1 MKTDVAGMTIDI
13 VVNNFNYGHYV
24 GTAIESALAQTHP
37 GVNVIV
43 VDDGSTDGS
52 RDVLRRYG
60 ESVDLVLKENG
71 GQASAVNAGFLRCSG
86 DAVIFLD
93 ADDILLPEAASLA
106 SSAFAA
112 DPLVSMVQYRMEV
125 MDADGRRTGVIKP
138 PPHLPVPQGDLRHA
152 ELVFPFDLVWLPMS
166 AISFRADALRRIL
179 PIPEAEWP
187 VCGADWY
194 LKHLTPLLG
203 TVVSLDQ
210 VGACY
215 RVHGANRYEPETPAL
230 DLEHVRHGLRHADST
245 ARALTRLATELGL
258 DRPYDRILSVADLSN
273 RLVSLKLDPRRHP
286 FPGDSLRGLAIDG
299 TRAAGRRTGVAW
311 SMKLLYGGWFWVM
324 AALPVAAARR
334 LAELFL
340 FPERRGPFNRVLGY
354 LQGRGNATRSEAD
367 PAPSISDS

>member
-1 MKTDVAGMTIDI
+1 MKTDLPGMTVDI
-13 VVNNFNYGHYV
+13 VVNNFNYGRYV
-24 GTAIESALAQTHP
+24 GAAIESALAQTHP

-52 RDVLRRYG
+52 RVVLRPYE

-71 GQASAVNAGFLRCSG
+71 GQASAVNAGFLRCFG

-93 ADDILLPEAASLA
+93 ADDVLLPEAAALA
-106 SSAFAA
+106 AAAFAS

-125 MDADGRRTGVIKP
+125 MDGDGRRTGIIKP

-194 LKHLTPLLG
+194 LKHLTALLG
-203 TVVSLDQ
+203 TVVSLEQ

-215 RVHGANRYEPETPAL
+215 RVHGANRYEPDTPVL

-245 ARALTRLATELGL
+245 ARALTRLATDLGL
-258 DRPYDRILSVADLSN
+258 HRPYDRILSVADLSN
-273 RLVSLKLDPRRHP
+273 RLVSLKLEPRRHP
-286 FPGDSLRGLAIDG
+286 IPTDSLTRLAIDG
-299 TRAAGRRTGVAW
+299 TRAAGRRTDVAW
-311 SMKLLYGGWFWVM
+311 SMKLLYGCWFWVM
-324 AALPVAAARR
+324 AALPVALARR

-340 FPERRGPFNRVLGY
+340 FPERRGALNHVLGY
-354 LQGRGNATRSEAD
+354 LHARGNGARAEAD
-367 PAPSISDS
+367 PVPSISDS